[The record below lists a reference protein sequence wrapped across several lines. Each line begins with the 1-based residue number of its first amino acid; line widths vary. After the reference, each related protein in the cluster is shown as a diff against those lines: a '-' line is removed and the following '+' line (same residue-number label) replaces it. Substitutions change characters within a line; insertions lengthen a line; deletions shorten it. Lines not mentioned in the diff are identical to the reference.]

1 MKLRQKMHAEA
12 LEDVAC
18 LGADLPSA
26 GGDIVI
32 SVIFFIFNV
41 RVGDRRTNGI
51 GVGIAVA

>member
-1 MKLRQKMHAEA
+1 MLVSE
-12 LEDVAC
+12 LIC
-18 LGADLPSA
+18 PSA